1 MKINLLVDGGDMKPG
16 PAISQKLGPA
26 GINMGKFI
34 QEVNKATAP
43 FKGMKV
49 PVDAEVD
56 TKTKTFTLTVSSPPV
71 AELLKKEAGIEL
83 GSGKPNKFKVANIS
97 IEQAMNVA
105 KTKLPN
111 MLSKTLE
118 LALKSVIGSCVSLGI
133 LVESKDPKE
142 VMREIEQGKYAQE
155 IKSENTSPSPEK
167 KQALDKY
174 FTQLK
179 AQQDAILKKEAEEAA
194 KAAEEKAAV
203 APAAGATPAPGT
215 PAAPKAEAGKPA
227 AATPAKT
234 AAPAKAEAK
243 KK

>member
-34 QEVNKATAP
+34 QEVNKATSA

-49 PVDAEVD
+49 PVEAEVD
-56 TKTKTFTLTVSSPPV
+56 TKTKTFVLTVRSPPV
-71 AELLKKEAGIEL
+71 AELLKKEAGIEK
-83 GSGKPNKFKVANIS
+83 GSGNPNKFKAANLS
-97 IEQAMNVA
+97 IEQTLKVA

-111 MLSKTLE
+111 MLSKNLK

-142 VMREIEQGKYAQE
+142 VVREIAQGVYDKEIQE
-155 IKSENTSPSPEK
+155 ERTETSSEK
-167 KQALDKY
+167 KKMIDAY
-174 FTQLK
+174 FTEVK
-179 AQQDAILKKEAEEAA
+179 AKQDAILKKEQEEAA
-194 KAAEEKAAV
+194 KAAETAAT
-203 APAAGATPAPGT
+203 APAAGATAA
-215 PAAPKAEAGKPA
+215 PAAGAKPGAKPEA
-227 AATPAKT
+227 AK
-234 AAPAKAEAK
+234 AAPAKEAKPEAK